1 MTEKQ
6 YEVII
11 TPFAESALQ
20 TCYDYIRYEL
30 LAEETADKWLDR
42 MENAIQGL
50 SILPRKYHT
59 VEREPWH
66 SNDIRCL
73 SIIGYNIYYWI
84 NDNNM
89 KVYII
94 DVVSHK
100 MDQDKRLIE
109 SVLSHDRNADEG
121 DA

>member
-1 MTEKQ
+1 
-6 YEVII
+6 
-11 TPFAESALQ
+11 
-20 TCYDYIRYEL
+20 
-30 LAEETADKWLDR
+30 

-109 SVLSHDRNADEG
+109 SMLSHDRNADEG